1 MLLKVDNFMKKFE
14 LDKDETAEI
23 IAYCLDV
30 LNRPGSVLL
39 VPTETV
45 YGLVCRWNDMAAVER
60 IYELKGRE
68 KAKPLALFADSVNT
82 LKKFDLYLN
91 QNAEKLASKLCPGA
105 LTVVVPTPAGD
116 TLGFRIPDHPFI
128 LELLQKLGYPL
139 ASTSANRS
147 GEPNAL
153 NVNEALAMLDG
164 EPDIVIN
171 GGAIPSDRQ
180 ASTVVMAL
188 DDSLKI
194 LRQGPISEDQ
204 LYSAIKSGN

>member
-1 MLLKVDNFMKKFE
+1 MKKYDFG
-14 LDKDETAEI
+14 KDEIAEI
-23 IAYCLDV
+23 IDCCVEV

-45 YGLVCRWNDMAAVER
+45 YGLVCRWDDKEAVER

-68 KAKPLALFADSVNT
+68 KAKSLALFADSVDT
-82 LKKFDLYLN
+82 LKKIDLYLN
-91 QNAEKLASKLCPGA
+91 QNAEKLAGKLCPGA
-105 LTVVVPTPAGD
+105 LTIVVPTPAGD

-128 LELLQKLGYPL
+128 LELLQKLAYPL

-153 NVNEALAMLDG
+153 DMDAALAMLDG
-164 EPDIVIN
+164 EPEVAID
-171 GGAIPSDRQ
+171 GGAIPPDRQ

-194 LRQGPISEDQ
+194 LRRGPVSEAQ
-204 LYSAIKSGN
+204 LYSAIKSGY